1 MSDPQSMGEVR
12 SEPRERTLLLTVD
25 RAAKRN
31 SFTPKMMRELAEAL
45 TRLDES
51 PELWVGVLSFAGP
64 HATAGLDMPLFFA
77 PGADARLDPALVD
90 PFGLGRRCRKPVVV
104 AVQGITYTVG
114 IELLLAADIAVAA
127 DDARFQG
134 K

>member
-1 MSDPQSMGEVR
+1 MGEVR

-51 PELWVGVLSFAGP
+51 PELWVGVL
-64 HATAGLDMPLFFA
+64 
-77 PGADARLDPALVD
+77 
-90 PFGLGRRCRKPVVV
+90 
-104 AVQGITYTVG
+104 
-114 IELLLAADIAVAA
+114 
-127 DDARFQG
+127 
-134 K
+134 